1 MEGAPFHGGPENFD
15 TGTPLHNCISFVG
28 SMPPRQTP
36 TLLKGGT
43 VSSEDIIR
51 ASAKQLAIR
60 GIVLQLYG
68 LKFAFSGVHP
78 DRPTQKWQKNPQ

>member
-1 MEGAPFHGGPENFD
+1 MGGSENFD

-43 VSSEDIIR
+43 VSSEDIVR

-68 LKFAFSGVHP
+68 LKFAFSGVNP
-78 DRPTQKWQKNPQ
+78 DCPTQKWQKNPQ